1 MKNTKKITASLL
13 AALALT
19 APCFAAG
26 AAQPASEKTAQ
37 TAPLTKEDRERA
49 ELRTKTYKALLDLYH
64 KKPKSR
70 KAIQNAFGYAVF
82 VDTSYSVGL
91 LGGGHGREVFMKM
104 GEMKVGLG
112 LGVRQSNIIFVF
124 GNEDAFN
131 SFITKGWTFGGEA
144 VAAAGD
150 GVNGDALEGSFQVA
164 PGMWMYQVTTKGLAA
179 DLTVKGTRFYVDKD
193 LNVDTVVD

>member
-1 MKNTKKITASLL
+1 M
-13 AALALT
+13 T

-26 AAQPASEKTAQ
+26 AAAQPAGDKTAQ

-49 ELRTKTYKALLDLYH
+49 ELRTKTYKALLDLY
-64 KKPKSR
+64 KRKPQSR

-91 LGGGHGREVFMKM
+91 LGGGHGRGRAINQHSGREVFMKM

-131 SFITKGWTFGGEA
+131 SFITK
-144 VAAAGD
+144 D
-150 GVNGDALEGSFQVA
+150 GLLVVKRWLLPETGSMETPWKA
-164 PGMWMYQVTTKGLAA
+164 PSRWHRACGC
-179 DLTVKGTRFYVDKD
+179 TR
-193 LNVDTVVD
+193 

>member
-91 LGGGHGREVFMKM
+91 LGGGHGRGRAINQHSGREVFMKM

-131 SFITKGWTFGGEA
+131 SSSPK
-144 VAAAGD
+144 AGPL
-150 GVNGDALEGSFQVA
+150 GAKRWLLPAMGSTVTPWKDPSKWLQVC
-164 PGMWMYQVTTKGLAA
+164 GC
-179 DLTVKGTRFYVDKD
+179 TR
-193 LNVDTVVD
+193 

>member
-91 LGGGHGREVFMKM
+91 LGAATAG
-104 GEMKVGLG
+104 
-112 LGVRQSNIIFVF
+112 
-124 GNEDAFN
+124 
-131 SFITKGWTFGGEA
+131 A
-144 VAAAGD
+144 VPSTSTAAGKC
-150 GVNGDALEGSFQVA
+150 S
-164 PGMWMYQVTTKGLAA
+164 
-179 DLTVKGTRFYVDKD
+179 
-193 LNVDTVVD
+193 